1 MKTHRGT
8 TLVCASLISLYL
20 AGLSAA
26 PSVAQDATAHAPPA
40 AVRIT
45 LEEAKQRAL
54 ANNKLLNIGGLNAES
69 KAFAIKAARS
79 DYFPKVIGTELY
91 THFNE
96 PLGTVL
102 TTRGRPR
109 LGVPPISIAA
119 NFLNQDTS
127 LLNIGVVQ
135 PVTDLL
141 KVRQGV
147 KLAKADEQ

>member
-1 MKTHRGT
+1 P
-8 TLVCASLISLYL
+8 AN
-20 AGLSAA
+20 
-26 PSVAQDATAHAPPA
+26 PPPA
-40 AVRIT
+40 TLRIT

-79 DYFPKVIGTELY
+79 DYFPKVVGTVLY

-109 LGVPPISIAA
+109 LGMPPVSIAA
-119 NFLNQDTS
+119 NVLNQDTS
-127 LLNIGVVQ
+127 LANFGVLQ

-147 KLAKADEQ
+147 KIARADEQIAQTEVEKGIREV